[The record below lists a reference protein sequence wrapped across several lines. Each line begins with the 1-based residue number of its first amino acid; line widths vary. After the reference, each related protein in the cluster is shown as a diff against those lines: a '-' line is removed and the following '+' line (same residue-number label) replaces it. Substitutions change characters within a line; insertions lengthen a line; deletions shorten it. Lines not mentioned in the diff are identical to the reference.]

1 MIEGVVSVSELV
13 AEPMKSELDKWFR
26 VRELTLAMCSALP
39 GYGTL
44 GRKEANKIYD
54 HVKAKIAEQME
65 EAASNE
71 QT

>member
-44 GRKEANKIYD
+44 GRKGANKIYD
-54 HVKAKIAEQME
+54 HIKAKIAEQME
-65 EAASNE
+65 AGSNGK
-71 QT
+71 T

>member
-44 GRKEANKIYD
+44 GRKGKNAIYD
-54 HVKAKIAEQME
+54 IFREKAVKEVFG
-65 EAASNE
+65 NG
-71 QT
+71 